1 MDKLLVMYAHV
12 LPQFG
17 FLVSVLIVTV
27 IALVLRYRRQP
38 LRRSQ
43 VLRFLLG
50 VVLVTVLL
58 IVLTTWLRRT
68 FFPMPFV

>member
-1 MDKLLVMYAHV
+1 MDKFLAMYAHV

-17 FLVSVLIVTV
+17 FLLSVLIVTV
-27 IALVLRYRRQP
+27 IALVLRHRRQP

>member
-12 LPQFG
+12 LPQLV
-17 FLVSVLIVTV
+17 FLLLAWIAVV
-27 IALVLRYRRQP
+27 IALVLRHRRQP